1 MSYEQRRFEK
11 IVLLLDVLSTPLLM
25 FILLGLWLFRDQVF
39 VIGEPLTPAIAT
51 MLIGFGAILLFD
63 LASVGWLAGN
73 RHSAPGETETRTRLL
88 VLGVLCLVLFA
99 ADKVMIDEVAHE
111 TATGWTLQTEYL
123 LLYGMLIFQLA
134 YNVLLARHLLSRSSV
149 T

>member
-11 IVLLLDVLSTPLLM
+11 IVLLLDVLSTPLLL

-39 VIGEPLTPAIAT
+39 VIGEPLTPATAT

-63 LASVGWLAGN
+63 IASVAWLAGN
-73 RHSAPGETETRTRLL
+73 RRSAPGETEARTMLL
-88 VLGVLCLVLFA
+88 VLGVLCLVLVA

>member
-1 MSYEQRRFEK
+1 MSERQRGFEK
-11 IVLLLDVLSTPLLM
+11 IVLLLDVLSTPLLL

-39 VIGEPLTPAIAT
+39 VIGEPLTPATVT

-63 LASVGWLAGN
+63 LASVAWLAGN
-73 RHSAPGETETRTRLL
+73 RHSAHGEAETRTRLL

-123 LLYGMLIFQLA
+123 LLYGMLMIQLA
-134 YNVLLARHLLSRSSV
+134 YNVMLARHLLSRSSV
-149 T
+149 A